1 MQKFHHLQEEI
12 KLKDNLISE
21 FQKKTLE
28 TEAKLKQQHQLYE
41 AVRSDRNL
49 YSKNLTDTQDEIAEI
64 KLRYK
69 IVLHQIAQLKEE
81 IDAKDK
87 ALNQQYNK
95 KKDKEKLYKKNE
107 KVNEALKKDIDSRVQ
122 LIKNYKNEI
131 GKLQFIIKESE
142 NQRVKLKEQYELVVS
157 ERDILG
163 TQLIRR
169 NDGLALIY
177 EKIKMQQNALAKG
190 ESEYRERMSDIK
202 ILENAIKD
210 LNRELTIFK
219 NRALSLD
226 EFHESIH
233 KLNKQLV
240 EEKLKVKALSEEL
253 ENPKNI
259 HRWRKLKGMD
269 CDTNEMIAKIESLQ
283 KRLIGKTE
291 DVVSKDLI
299 INTQEQTVKNLKQV
313 MTRQPGLAEAE
324 MISYYQQTIKAK
336 TRKLKVKLL
345 LFIQQAFAAELNM
358 YQAQGNEYKYEIE
371 RGNGDLK
378 EKKREYYEIKRR
390 EQLMQAEQEEQIR
403 QAEKY
408 QQGKEQGDRER
419 DIEVI

>member
-1 MQKFHHLQEEI
+1 MKAMQKFHHLQEEI

-107 KVNEALKKDIDSRVQ
+107 KVNESLKKDIDSRVQ

-210 LNRELTIFK
+210 LNRELSIFK

-233 KLNKQLV
+233 KLNKKLV

-283 KRLIGKTE
+283 KRLIAKTE

-336 TRKLKVKLL
+336 TRRLKVKTH
-345 LFIQQAFAAELNM
+345 I
-358 YQAQGNEYKYEIE
+358 Y
-371 RGNGDLK
+371 
-378 EKKREYYEIKRR
+378 
-390 EQLMQAEQEEQIR
+390 
-403 QAEKY
+403 
-408 QQGKEQGDRER
+408 
-419 DIEVI
+419 